1 MGGGG
6 CPSTDWGSPFP
17 WRGPPR
23 EGRGGGLSVVPP
35 PISPWSCLKRS
46 WAGLAAAGQ
55 SRGAAGGT
63 GGPWWAMGG
72 GDTTRTRVG
81 GTHGG
86 GRAGCRGARRRDGA
100 GRARAAPGFMS
111 EQVGRLSVRTRVRPG
126 TRVREGTRVGTAVAR
141 ALASRPQ
148 ARTRDGRAGV
158 HARVRVDT
166 GGRVGAPAVAHACV
180 PRLCA
185 RPRVPARTAAGTP
198 ARVRG
203 CGHTRVRG
211 RARPCSRVHLRPCAR
226 GCVCTCVCVC
236 TPWWGGGCHSHACVP
251 RAPPA
256 PLPPPGTPTS
266 FLLPPPR
273 FFWVPPPPFRVP
285 PHVRVP
291 PPCFRI
297 PPQKTFEVP
306 RYFGMPPPSFEVL
319 PLVFGVCPPPIL
331 RCSLLVLGW
340 PPYFEC
346 SPLFLGCPSLF

>member
-6 CPSTDWGSPFP
+6 VPAQTGGPHSP
-17 WRGPPR
+17 GGVPP
-23 EGRGGGLSVVPP
+23 GRGGGGAVRRPP
-35 PISPWSCLKRS
+35 PHLTLELLEAELGR
-46 WAGLAAAGQ
+46 AGSGRAEPGGGGGHG
-55 SRGAAGGT
+55 GAMVGH
-63 GGPWWAMGG
+63 GG

-236 TPWWGGGCHSHACVP
+236 TPWRGGGCHSHACVP

-273 FFWVPPPPFRVP
+273 FFWVPPP
-285 PHVRVP
+285 
-291 PPCFRI
+291 I
-297 PPQKTFEVP
+297 
-306 RYFGMPPPSFEVL
+306 
-319 PLVFGVCPPPIL
+319 
-331 RCSLLVLGW
+331 
-340 PPYFEC
+340 
-346 SPLFLGCPSLF
+346 LGCPPM